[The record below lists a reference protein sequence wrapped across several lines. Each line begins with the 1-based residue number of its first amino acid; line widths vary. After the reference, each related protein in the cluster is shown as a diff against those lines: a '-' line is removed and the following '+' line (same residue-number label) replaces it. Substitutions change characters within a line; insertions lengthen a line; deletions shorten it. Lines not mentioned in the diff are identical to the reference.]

1 MEAFTERVVMVTG
14 AAGNLGSAVA
24 RAFRAAGAHLVLVD
38 RAPDR
43 LPVLFPDLADS
54 PDHYLV
60 TSVDLTN
67 ADAAEE
73 VVAESLRR
81 LGRMDVLVH
90 TVGGYRGGRPVH
102 ETDLETWQALFDLN
116 VRTALTVTR
125 AVVPVMVARGAGR
138 IVYVAARAG
147 LEGGKHMAA
156 YSAAKS
162 ALIRLTESLAAELR
176 GTGVTVN
183 CVLPSTIDT
192 PQNRAAM
199 PKADPARWVKP
210 EAIADVILFLASDA
224 ARAVHGAAIP
234 VYGAG

>member
-1 MEAFTERVVMVTG
+1 MDAFTDCVVMVTG

-24 RAFRAAGAHLVLVD
+24 RAFRAAGARLVLVD

-54 PDHYLV
+54 SDHYLA
-60 TSVDLTN
+60 TAVDLTD
-67 ADAAEE
+67 ADAAKGVVEE
-73 VVAESLRR
+73 TLRR
-81 LGRMDVLVH
+81 LGRIDVLVH
-90 TVGGYRGGRPVH
+90 TVGGYRGGQPVH

-125 AVVPVMVARGAGR
+125 AVVPAMVAQGAGR
-138 IVYVAARAG
+138 IIYVAARAG
-147 LEGGKHMAA
+147 LEGGKNMAA

>member
-1 MEAFTERVVMVTG
+1 MWDFSDRVVMITG

-24 RAFRAAGAHLVLVD
+24 RAFHSAGAHLVLVD

-43 LPVLFPDLADS
+43 LPAMFPELTNS
-54 PDHYLV
+54 PDHYLA
-60 TSVDLTN
+60 TSMDLMD
-67 ADAAEE
+67 ADAAEQMVQE
-73 VVAESLRR
+73 ARQR
-81 LGRMDVLVH
+81 LGRIDVLVH
-90 TVGGYRGGRPVH
+90 TVGGYRGGQPVH
-102 ETDLETWQALFDLN
+102 ETPLETWQDLFDLN

-125 AVVPVMVARGAGR
+125 AVVPVMVAQRAGR
-138 IVYVAARAG
+138 LVYVAAKAG
-147 LEGGKHMAA
+147 LEGGKHTAA

-162 ALIRLTESLAAELR
+162 ALLRLMESLAAELR
-176 GTGVTVN
+176 GTGITVN
-183 CVLPSTIDT
+183 GVLPSTIDT

-199 PKADPARWVKP
+199 PKADPTRWVKP

>member
-1 MEAFTERVVMVTG
+1 MRDFSGRVVMVTG
-14 AAGNLGSAVA
+14 AAGNLGSAGA
-24 RAFRAAGAHLVLVD
+24 RAFRDAGARLVLVD

-43 LPVLFPDLADS
+43 LPALFPDLADS
-54 PDHYLV
+54 PDHHLA
-60 TSVDLTN
+60 TSVDLTD
-67 ADAAEE
+67 ADAAQGMVQE
-73 VVAESLRR
+73 AMRR
-81 LGRMDVLVH
+81 LGRIDVLVH
-90 TVGGYRGGRPVH
+90 TVGGYRGVQPVH
-102 ETDLETWQALFDLN
+102 ETPLETWQALFDLN

-125 AVVPVMVARGAGR
+125 AVVPVMLAQGAGR
-138 IVYVAARAG
+138 LIYVGSKAG
-147 LEGGKHMAA
+147 LEGGKNSAA

-162 ALIRLTESLAAELR
+162 ALLRMTESLAAELR

>member
-1 MEAFTERVVMVTG
+1 MWDFSDRVVMVTG
-14 AAGNLGSAVA
+14 AAGNLGAAVT
-24 RAFRAAGAHLVLVD
+24 RAFQAAGARLILVD

-43 LPVLFPDLADS
+43 LPILFPDLADS
-54 PDHYLV
+54 PEHYLA
-60 TSVDLTN
+60 TSVDLTD
-67 ADAAEE
+67 ADATRETVQEA
-73 VVAESLRR
+73 LQR
-81 LGRMDVLVH
+81 LGRIDVLVH
-90 TVGGYRGGRPVH
+90 TVGGYRGGQPVH
-102 ETDLETWQALFDLN
+102 ETPLETWQVLFDLN
-116 VRTALTVTR
+116 VRTALTVTH
-125 AVVPVMVARGAGR
+125 AVVPVMMARGVGR
-138 IVYVAARAG
+138 IIYVAAKAA
-147 LEGGKHMAA
+147 LEGGKNTAA

-162 ALIRLTESLAAELR
+162 ALLRITESLAAELR
-176 GTGVTVN
+176 GTGVMVN

>member
-1 MEAFTERVVMVTG
+1 MWNFSDRVVVVTG

-24 RAFRAAGAHLVLVD
+24 CAFQAAGARLILVD

-43 LPVLFPDLADS
+43 LPALFPDLTDS
-54 PDHYLV
+54 PDHYLA
-60 TSVDLTN
+60 TGADLT
-67 ADAAEE
+67 DAGAAGAMVQE
-73 VVAESLRR
+73 ALRR
-81 LGRMDVLVH
+81 LGRIDVLVH
-90 TVGGYRGGRPVH
+90 TVGGYRGGQPVH
-102 ETDLETWQALFDLN
+102 ETPLETWQALFDLN

-125 AVVPVMVARGAGR
+125 EVVPVMVARGAGR
-138 IVYVAARAG
+138 IVYVAAKAA
-147 LEGGKHMAA
+147 LEGGKNTAA

-162 ALIRLTESLAAELR
+162 ALLRLTESLATELR

>member
-1 MEAFTERVVMVTG
+1 T
-14 AAGNLGSAVA
+14 
-24 RAFRAAGAHLVLVD
+24 D
-38 RAPDR
+38 
-43 LPVLFPDLADS
+43 
-54 PDHYLV
+54 
-60 TSVDLTN
+60 
-67 ADAAEE
+67 DAAARGVVEE
-73 VVAESLRR
+73 ALRR
-81 LGRMDVLVH
+81 LGRIDVLVH
-90 TVGGYRGGRPVH
+90 TVGGYRGGQPVH
-102 ETDLETWQALFDLN
+102 ETPLETWQALFDLN

-125 AVVPVMVARGAGR
+125 AVVPVMVAQGAGR
-138 IVYVAARAG
+138 IVYVAAKAA
-147 LEGGKHMAA
+147 LEGGKNTAA

-162 ALIRLTESLAAELR
+162 ALVRLTESLAAELR

>member
-1 MEAFTERVVMVTG
+1 MWDFSDRVVMVTG

-24 RAFRAAGAHLVLVD
+24 RAFQATGARLILVD

-43 LPVLFPDLADS
+43 LPALFPDLAGS
-54 PDHYLV
+54 PDHYLA
-60 TSVDLTN
+60 TSVDLTD
-67 ADAAEE
+67 ADAAEGMVQE
-73 VVAESLRR
+73 ALRR
-81 LGRMDVLVH
+81 MGRIDVLVH
-90 TVGGYRGGRPVH
+90 TVGGYRGGQPVH
-102 ETDLETWQALFDLN
+102 ETPLETWQALFDLN

-125 AVVPVMVARGAGR
+125 PVVPVMVAQGAGHL
-138 IVYVAARAG
+138 IYVGSKAG
-147 LEGGKHMAA
+147 LEGGKNSAA

-162 ALIRLTESLAAELR
+162 ALHRLTESLAAELR

-199 PKADPARWVKP
+199 PKTDPARWVKP

>member
-24 RAFRAAGAHLVLVD
+24 RAFRAAGARLVLVD

>member
-1 MEAFTERVVMVTG
+1 
-14 AAGNLGSAVA
+14 
-24 RAFRAAGAHLVLVD
+24 
-38 RAPDR
+38 
-43 LPVLFPDLADS
+43 
-54 PDHYLV
+54 
-60 TSVDLTN
+60 
-67 ADAAEE
+67 
-73 VVAESLRR
+73 
-81 LGRMDVLVH
+81 
-90 TVGGYRGGRPVH
+90 
-102 ETDLETWQALFDLN
+102 
-116 VRTALTVTR
+116 
-125 AVVPVMVARGAGR
+125 VVPVMVAQGAGR
-138 IVYVAARAG
+138 IIYVAARAG
-147 LEGGKHMAA
+147 LEGGKNMAA